1 MFDYGVFRGD
11 RSLSV
16 ITRPLRV
23 SHRGGDSR
31 ALFQVAHTPRTQSD
45 APIQHRACVFNLA
58 NSQLIREHSF
68 AIAIERAPQL
78 SLARI
83 LSSALP
89 HRGSGEESARAL

>member
-1 MFDYGVFRGD
+1 
-11 RSLSV
+11 
-16 ITRPLRV
+16 
-23 SHRGGDSR
+23 
-31 ALFQVAHTPRTQSD
+31 
-45 APIQHRACVFNLA
+45 VFNLA